1 MKSFFTPIIL
11 LLCSTT
17 FAQGSFDYA
26 KDFKVMLGKTKDT
39 SNDLSYNRL
48 LKRFISNDNS
58 MTRYET
64 LALMIGYTAQTDY
77 RPFDDLVTEKD
88 IFILND
94 NGNYQEALQEAD
106 PYLATHP
113 LSLRVLKEK
122 SYSLH
127 QLKKA
132 DSSDYYMDLVHKIM
146 SAMLFSG
153 NGKTPD
159 TPIFALG
166 LTDGERFMENAG
178 YLVGNKGTSKSK
190 TGLNM
195 QLVDGS
201 NDEGTHVTL
210 LFVIQ
215 HAIDKAYGDEKE
227 VGGKKDNKKSK
238 KKNKKDKDQPA
249 KE

>member
-1 MKSFFTPIIL
+1 MKSIFTPVVL
-11 LLCSTT
+11 FFCSAA

-26 KDFKVMLGKTKDT
+26 KDFKVVQAKTKDT
-39 SNDLSYNRL
+39 STELSYGKL
-48 LKRFISNDNS
+48 LMRFIANDNS

-64 LALMIGYTAQTDY
+64 LALMIGYTAQADY
-77 RPFDDLVTEKD
+77 RPFEDLDTEKD
-88 IFILND
+88 IFVLND

-106 PYLATHP
+106 TYLATHP

-190 TGLNM
+190 SGVNM
-195 QLVDGS
+195 QMVDGS

-215 HAIDKAYGDEKE
+215 HAIDKAYGDEKKDA
-227 VGGKKDNKKSK
+227 GKKGNKKSK
-238 KKNKKDKDQPA
+238 KKNKKDKDQSA